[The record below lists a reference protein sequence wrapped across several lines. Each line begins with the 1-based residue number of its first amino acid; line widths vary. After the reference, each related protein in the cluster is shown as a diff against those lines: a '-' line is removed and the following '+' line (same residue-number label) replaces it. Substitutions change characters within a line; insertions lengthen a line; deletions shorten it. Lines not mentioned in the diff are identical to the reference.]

1 MSKPIKNL
9 TTASYR
15 KRFSEL
21 DGAVLVDVR
30 GVKSNQ
36 ANNLRG
42 ALKKKSVRVTVV
54 KNSLARKALAGT
66 KLEGLSKLFEGPSAL
81 VYGSDSVVTVA
92 RELIDAC
99 KEIEALKFK
108 GAIMDGTMFGP
119 EQVKELAKYPTKP
132 EAQAKLVTLIF
143 SPGRKLAGQIVAP
156 GRKIASLVKA
166 IQEKK
171 EKEAPATPPT
181 APPAAPAAAPAAA

>member
-15 KRFSEL
+15 KRFSALE
-21 DGAVLVDVR
+21 GAVLVDVR
-30 GVKSNQ
+30 GVQSNQ

-66 KLEGLSKLFEGPSAL
+66 KLEGLCKLLEGPSAL
-81 VYGSDSVVTVA
+81 VYGADSVVAVA
-92 RELIDAC
+92 RELIEAT

-119 EQVKELAKYPTKP
+119 DQIKELAKYPTKP
-132 EAQAKLVTLIF
+132 EAQSQLVTLIF
-143 SPGRKLAGQIVAP
+143 SPGRKLAGQIAGP
-156 GRKIASLVKA
+156 GRKVASLIKT

-171 EKEAPATPPT
+171 EKETPAT
-181 APPAAPAAAPAAA
+181 PPAAPAGAPAAA